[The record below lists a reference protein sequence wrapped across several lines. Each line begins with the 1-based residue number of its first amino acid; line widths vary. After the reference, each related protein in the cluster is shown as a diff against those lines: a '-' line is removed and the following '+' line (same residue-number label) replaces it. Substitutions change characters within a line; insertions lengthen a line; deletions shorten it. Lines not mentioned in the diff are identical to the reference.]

1 MVKVVLADDEEF
13 VRAFL
18 KSVLESLNFNVIAEV
33 EKGDEVYDVMKKTS
47 PDILLLDINM
57 PKFTGMEFLQYYSH
71 KFPKTCIIILTSAT
85 SFTLM
90 EKASSAGASCFLRKD
105 LPVEK
110 MIEAINKTWVEFKRG
125 HNINV

>member
-1 MVKVVLADDEEF
+1 MVKVVIADDEEF

-18 KSVLESLNFNVIAEV
+18 RSVLESLNFNVIAEV
-33 EKGDEVYDVMKKTS
+33 ERGDEVYEVMTKNN
-47 PDILLLDINM
+47 PDILFLDINM
-57 PKFTGMEFLQYYSH
+57 PKSTGMEFLQYYSH

-90 EKASSAGASCFLRKD
+90 EKASAAGVSCFLRKD

-110 MIEAINKTWVEFKRG
+110 MIAAINKTWSEFKGGRRT
-125 HNINV
+125 NV